1 MKSSK
6 VYGMVFILRTYCAD
20 HQSEEPWL
28 AFGFVVDNVRPS
40 RKLERELFDYL
51 WSKGFN
57 EGLCLTI

>member
-1 MKSSK
+1 
-6 VYGMVFILRTYCAD
+6 MVFILRTYCAD

-28 AFGFVVDNVRPS
+28 AFGFVVDNARPS